1 MLSDR
6 HRLMK
11 ILLLC
16 AALVG
21 LCSWYSWQARRHDV
35 GFGLCMTDPAAN
47 DGRVVELSLWLVEE
61 VQADRYL
68 ISGLERGVPV
78 LGPTAGLEPGA
89 TISVVASFDAER
101 ALLVEQWREVH
112 HARSHK
118 AALGLLGLLGF
129 AVYAGMSFR
138 FRDARLV
145 LRTERRVLRG

>member
-6 HRLMK
+6 HRPVKL
-11 ILLLC
+11 LLLC

-21 LCSWYSWQARRHDV
+21 LCAWYSWQARSHNV
-35 GFGLCMTDPAAN
+35 GYGLCMEDPAAH
-47 DGRVVELSLWLVEE
+47 DGRVVELSLWLVQD

-78 LGPTAGLEPGA
+78 IGPTEGLEAGA
-89 TISVVASFDAER
+89 TISVVARFDAER

-112 HARSHK
+112 HSRRSK

-129 AVYAGMSFR
+129 VAYAGVHFR
-138 FRDARLV
+138 WRAARLV
-145 LRTERRVLRG
+145 LRG